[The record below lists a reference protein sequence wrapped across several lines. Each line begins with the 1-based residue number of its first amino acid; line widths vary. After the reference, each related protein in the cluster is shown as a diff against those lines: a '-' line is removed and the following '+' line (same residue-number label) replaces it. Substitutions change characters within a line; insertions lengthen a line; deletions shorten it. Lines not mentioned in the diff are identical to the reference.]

1 MSLDTSDVVRDVEIT
16 FCSGGRAKNGARR
29 SLEPNRYSLGFPPH
43 LMGVPK
49 GKKSGTF
56 VVDSFQKNASK
67 RAADP
72 GGLKRLQELDDGFLV
87 LPLQFFKL
95 LTYMACLAA
104 VPQDRVAKRRG

>member
-1 MSLDTSDVVRDVEIT
+1 MNHRSSKVVTLSKGTSASALTRNVCPQTTKKSPMSLDTSDVVRDVEIT
-16 FCSGGRAKNGARR
+16 FCSGGRAKNDARR

-72 GGLKRLQELDDGFLV
+72 GGLKRLQEL
-87 LPLQFFKL
+87 
-95 LTYMACLAA
+95 
-104 VPQDRVAKRRG
+104 